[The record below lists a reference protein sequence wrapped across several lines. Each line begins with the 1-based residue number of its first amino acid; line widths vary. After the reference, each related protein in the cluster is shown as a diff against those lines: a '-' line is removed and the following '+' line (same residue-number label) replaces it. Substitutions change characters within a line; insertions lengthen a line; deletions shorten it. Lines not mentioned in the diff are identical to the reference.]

1 MSRPH
6 ATMFEQALASAVRA
20 PSPHNTQPWR
30 FVLDGETLEV
40 WLDRERVLGVADPL
54 AREARLSCGAAAFN
68 VVARLR
74 SEGIA
79 TVVRTIPDPGEP
91 DLLAV
96 IRLEGNAKIT
106 QVDRDLAEAVFR
118 RHTNRRPFLDRL
130 VPPVARVAL
139 KSAALE
145 EGGQVE
151 YLDASGR
158 FSTVTT
164 LVRRAEALQENDPA
178 FQAETASWMRHDT
191 EALDGVPTVATGP
204 PPYGARA
211 VSLRASH
218 ANPELPPRE
227 FEQDPLLAAVL
238 TRDRG
243 PHAEVRAGM
252 AMQHVLLTATA
263 AGLATSFLSQ
273 PFETPQTRDALDR
286 IFAGLG
292 QAHTLLRIGY
302 GQPTATTARRPVAD
316 VLTFAVPPDV
326 PAR

>member
-6 ATMFEQALASAVRA
+6 PAMFEQALASAVGA

-30 FVLDGETLEV
+30 FVLEGEAIEV
-40 WLDRERVLGVADPL
+40 WLDRERVLAVADPL

-68 VVARLR
+68 AAVHLGAG
-74 SEGIA
+74 GIA
-79 TVVRTIPDPGEP
+79 TTVRTIPDPDAP

-96 IRLEGNAKIT
+96 IRFDGNRRVT
-106 QVDRDLAEAVFR
+106 QTDRDLAAAVFR

-139 KSAALE
+139 KSAALR

-151 YLDASGR
+151 YLDEAGH

-164 LVRRAEALQENDPA
+164 LVRRAEALQGNDLA
-178 FQAETASWMRHDT
+178 FRTETSSWMRRDT
-191 EALDGVPTVATGP
+191 ASPDGVPASASGP

-218 ANPELPPRE
+218 ANQELPPRE

-273 PFETPQTRDALDR
+273 PFETPQTREALDR
-286 IFAGLG
+286 IFDGHG
-292 QAHTLLRIGY
+292 QVHTLLRVGY
-302 GQPTATTARRPVAD
+302 GQPTATTARRAVAD
-316 VLTFAVPPDV
+316 VLTRRVTPDAPV
-326 PAR
+326 R

>member
-6 ATMFEQALASAVRA
+6 PTMFEQALASAVRA

-30 FVLDGETLEV
+30 FVLEGEAIEV
-40 WLDRERVLGVADPL
+40 WLDRERVLAVADPL

-68 VVARLR
+68 AAVHLGAD
-74 SEGIA
+74 GIA
-79 TVVRTIPDPGEP
+79 TTVRTIPDPDAP

-96 IRLEGNAKIT
+96 IRLDGNRKVT
-106 QVDRDLAEAVFR
+106 QTDRDLAAAVFR
-118 RHTNRRPFLDRL
+118 RHTNRRPFLERL

-139 KSAALE
+139 KSAALQ

-151 YLDASGR
+151 YLDEAGH

-164 LVRRAEALQENDPA
+164 LVRRAEALQENDLA
-178 FQAETASWMRHDT
+178 FRAETASWMRRDT
-191 EALDGVPTVATGP
+191 AAPDGVPASASGP
-204 PPYGARA
+204 PPYGSRA

-218 ANPELPPRE
+218 ANQELPPRE

-273 PFETPQTRDALDR
+273 PFETPQTREALDR
-286 IFAGLG
+286 IFDGHG
-292 QAHTLLRIGY
+292 QVHTLLRIGY
-302 GQPTATTARRPVAD
+302 GQTTATTARRAVAD
-316 VLTFAVPPDV
+316 VLTGRVTPDAPV
-326 PAR
+326 R